1 MALPPASG
9 PALHVWEMGDEI
21 LLRLMDGR
29 IQRTA
34 DTMSYWRDPEQ
45 PYPIPI
51 QQAIKCEDIA
61 IITWMDPEIR
71 VSIMGGMNF
80 LENNWKSNY
89 SNRTELQNSNGII
102 GHESQLW
109 LHSLDAEVLAM
120 TSYLNKFAFVSM
132 NRGVYF
138 LESNESGPKE
148 IWRTEIP
155 DWPKPWANATWR
167 TNENTNGNLDTHA
180 QSIHLDEENLILFD
194 ERGSWVMFSLDEG
207 KEINSGRLPFKGK
220 NTGTWRGE
228 NSWAILEDNRKLHLL
243 TSNFE
248 LTSTHKTPG
257 PVNFARDSING
268 WIWTGWRHDGTERS
282 IIPRSEIGLW
292 IDENENPRVISNDGK
307 WHDFSL

>member
-1 MALPPASG
+1 MELPPASG
-9 PALHVWEMGDEI
+9 PALRVWEMGDEI
-21 LLRLMDGR
+21 LVGLMDGR

-34 DTMSYWRDPEQ
+34 DKMSYWREPEQ

-51 QQAIKCEDIA
+51 QQAINCENIA

-71 VSIMGGMNF
+71 VSIMGGMNL

-102 GHESQLW
+102 GHQNQLW
-109 LHSLDAEVLAM
+109 LHSLDAEVLAI

-138 LESNESGPKE
+138 LESSEDGPKE

-155 DWPKPWANATWR
+155 DWPKPWENAIWR
-167 TNENTNGNLDTHA
+167 TNENKNGNVDTHA
-180 QSIHLDEENLILFD
+180 QSIHIDENNLILFD
-194 ERGSWVMFSLDEG
+194 ERGSWVIFSLDEG

-220 NTGTWRGE
+220 NTGTWRGK
-228 NSWAILEDNRKLHLL
+228 NSWAISEDNRKLHLL
-243 TSNFE
+243 NSNFE

-257 PVNFARDSING
+257 PVNFARESING
-268 WIWTGWRHDGTERS
+268 WIWTGWRHDGTERG
-282 IIPRSEIGLW
+282 IITTNEIGLW
-292 IDENENPRVISNDGK
+292 INENEKPRVISNDGK